1 VYDPNPLPPP
11 KPPPDLLEWAMM
23 IALAAVGGV
32 ALVGMLR

>member
-1 VYDPNPLPPP
+1 VYDPNPQPPRKVP
-11 KPPPDLLEWAMM
+11 LDLLEWAMA